1 MFKLVNINQS
11 FKGRQILK
19 NLNLTVETGQILAI
33 VGPSGAGKS
42 TLLRLISGLDQPDS
56 GQFLIDG
63 QPYEPSAAEKGGR
76 IGVVFQDFR
85 LFPHLSVLE
94 NVTLAPEMV
103 KKIAKKTAQLAGK
116 TLLSQLG
123 LANQVQAYPFQLSGG
138 QRQRVAIARA
148 LAMQPE
154 ILCYDEPTSALDP
167 SLVES
172 VADLIL
178 TLKAQKMT
186 QIVVT
191 HDIQFAHKIADQIFE
206 LQPNEVL
213 TDAENH

>member
-1 MFKLVNINQS
+1 MFQLENINQS
-11 FKGRQILK
+11 FKGRQIL
-19 NLNLTVETGQILAI
+19 NDLSLSVESGSILAI

-42 TLLRLISGLDQPDS
+42 TLLRLMSGLDQPDS
-56 GQFLIDG
+56 GRFIIDG
-63 QPYEPSAAEKGGR
+63 QPFEPSDRAQGAR

-94 NVTLAPEMV
+94 NVTLAPIMV
-103 KKIAKKTAQLAGK
+103 KKQATKKAKAAGVE
-116 TLLSQLG
+116 LLRQLG
-123 LANQVQAYPFQLSGG
+123 LSTQATAYPFQLSGG

-167 SLVES
+167 SLVAS
-172 VADLIL
+172 VAQLIL
-178 TLKAQKMT
+178 DLKRQGMT

-191 HDIQFAHKIADQIFE
+191 HDIHFANQIADQIFE
-206 LQPNEVL
+206 LQPNGVQQNEE
-213 TDAENH
+213 A

>member
-1 MFKLVNINQS
+1 MFKLENINQS
-11 FKGRQILK
+11 FKGRQIL
-19 NLNLTVETGQILAI
+19 NDLNLEVEAGSILAI

-56 GQFLIDG
+56 GRFVIDG
-63 QPYEPSAAEKGGR
+63 ETYVPSATEKGGR

-94 NVTLAPEMV
+94 NVTLAPKMV
-103 KKIAKKTAQLAGK
+103 KQLAKDKANALGQQ
-116 TLLSQLG
+116 LLRQLG
-123 LANQVQAYPFQLSGG
+123 LSAQEAAYPFQLSGG

-148 LAMQPE
+148 LAMQPD

-167 SLVES
+167 SLVAS
-172 VADLIL
+172 VAELIL
-178 TLKAQKMT
+178 SLKEDGMT

-191 HDIQFAHKIADQIFE
+191 HDIQFANKIADQVFE
-206 LQPNEVL
+206 LQPNE
-213 TDAENH
+213 ANQ

>member
-1 MFKLVNINQS
+1 MFQLENINQS
-11 FKGRQILK
+11 FKGRQIL
-19 NLNLTVETGQILAI
+19 NDLNLSVESGSILAI

-42 TLLRLISGLDQPDS
+42 TLLRLMSGLDQPDS
-56 GQFLIDG
+56 GRFIIDG
-63 QPYEPSAAEKGGR
+63 KPYEPSNREQGVR

-94 NVTLAPEMV
+94 NVTLAPIMV
-103 KKIAKKTAQLAGK
+103 KKQPAKKAKADGAK
-116 TLLSQLG
+116 LLQQLG
-123 LANQVQAYPFQLSGG
+123 LSAQATAYPFQLSGG

-167 SLVES
+167 SLVAS
-172 VADLIL
+172 VAQLIL
-178 TLKAQKMT
+178 DLKQQGMT

-191 HDIQFAHKIADQIFE
+191 HDIQFANQIADQIFE
-206 LQPNEVL
+206 LQPNGVQQNDE
-213 TDAENH
+213 A

>member
-1 MFKLVNINQS
+1 MFKLENINQS
-11 FKGRQILK
+11 FKGRQIL
-19 NLNLTVETGQILAI
+19 NDLNLEVETGSILAI

-56 GQFLIDG
+56 GRLVIDG
-63 QPYEPSAAEKGGR
+63 ETYVPSAAEKGGR

-94 NVTLAPEMV
+94 NVTLAPKMV
-103 KKIAKKTAQLAGK
+103 KQLAKDKANALGQQ
-116 TLLSQLG
+116 LLRQLG
-123 LANQVQAYPFQLSGG
+123 LSAQEAAYPFQLSGG

-148 LAMQPE
+148 LAMQPD

-167 SLVES
+167 SLVAS
-172 VADLIL
+172 VAELIL
-178 TLKAQKMT
+178 SLREDGMT

-191 HDIQFAHKIADQIFE
+191 HDIQFANKIADQVFE
-206 LQPNEVL
+206 LQSNE
-213 TDAENH
+213 ANQ

>member
-1 MFKLVNINQS
+1 MFQLVNINQS
-11 FKGRQILK
+11 FKGRRILTD
-19 NLNLTVETGQILAI
+19 LNLTVESGQILAI

-42 TLLRLISGLDQPDS
+42 TLLRLMSGLDQPDS
-56 GQFLIDG
+56 GQFIIDG
-63 QPYEPSAAEKGGR
+63 EAYEPSAAEKEGR

-94 NVTLAPEMV
+94 NVTLAPKMV
-103 KKIAKKTAQLAGK
+103 KKMAKATAQTAGQQ
-116 TLLSQLG
+116 LLTQLG
-123 LANQVQAYPFQLSGG
+123 LANQSSAYPFQLSGG

-172 VADLIL
+172 VAQLIL
-178 TLKAQKMT
+178 DLKKRAMT

-206 LQPNEVL
+206 LQPNEV
-213 TDAENH
+213 

>member
-1 MFKLVNINQS
+1 MFQLENINQS
-11 FKGRQILK
+11 FKGRQIL
-19 NLNLTVETGQILAI
+19 NDLNLSVESGSILAI

-42 TLLRLISGLDQPDS
+42 TLLRLMSGLDQPDS
-56 GQFLIDG
+56 GRFIIDG
-63 QPYEPSAAEKGGR
+63 KPYEPSNREQGVR

-94 NVTLAPEMV
+94 NVTLAPIMV
-103 KKIAKKTAQLAGK
+103 KKQPAKKAKADGAK
-116 TLLSQLG
+116 LLQQLG
-123 LANQVQAYPFQLSGG
+123 LSAQATAYPFQLSGG

-167 SLVES
+167 SLVAI
-172 VADLIL
+172 VAQLIL
-178 TLKAQKMT
+178 DLKQQGMT

-191 HDIQFAHKIADQIFE
+191 HDIQFANQIADQIFE
-206 LQPNEVL
+206 LQPNGVQQNDE
-213 TDAENH
+213 A

>member
-1 MFKLVNINQS
+1 MFKLENINQS
-11 FKGRQILK
+11 FKGRQIL
-19 NLNLTVETGQILAI
+19 NDLNLEVETGSILAI

-56 GQFLIDG
+56 GRFVIDG
-63 QPYEPSAAEKGGR
+63 ETYVPSDAEKGDR

-94 NVTLAPEMV
+94 NVTLAPKMV
-103 KKIAKKTAQLAGK
+103 KKLAKNKANALGQQL
-116 TLLSQLG
+116 LRQLG
-123 LANQVQAYPFQLSGG
+123 LGAQEAAYPFQLSGG

-148 LAMQPE
+148 LAMQPD

-167 SLVES
+167 SLVAN
-172 VADLIL
+172 VAELIL
-178 TLKAQKMT
+178 GLKEDGMT

-191 HDIQFAHKIADQIFE
+191 HDIQFANKIADQVFE
-206 LQPNEVL
+206 LQPNE
-213 TDAENH
+213 ANQ

>member
-1 MFKLVNINQS
+1 MFQLENINQS
-11 FKGRQILK
+11 FKGRQIL
-19 NLNLTVETGQILAI
+19 NDLNLSVESGSILAI

-42 TLLRLISGLDQPDS
+42 TLLRLMSGLDQPDS
-56 GQFLIDG
+56 GRFIIDG
-63 QPYEPSAAEKGGR
+63 KPYEPSNLEQGAR

-94 NVTLAPEMV
+94 NVTLAPIMV
-103 KKIAKKTAQLAGK
+103 KKQPAKKAKADGAK
-116 TLLSQLG
+116 LLQQLG
-123 LANQVQAYPFQLSGG
+123 LSAQATAYPFQLSGG

-167 SLVES
+167 SLVAS
-172 VADLIL
+172 VAQLIL
-178 TLKAQKMT
+178 DLKQQGMT

-191 HDIQFAHKIADQIFE
+191 HDIQFANQIADQIFE
-206 LQPNEVL
+206 LQPNGVQQNDE
-213 TDAENH
+213 A